1 MYAAKLGGRG
11 DGDHTVEALI
21 RALHEAKPE
30 MDGHPTDVAELARD
44 VSRRLGLAS
53 EELDVVVRAAKLHD
67 VGKMAI
73 PDEVLDKPGLLTEDE
88 WQLIREHTIVGERI
102 VSAAPALGQVAKL
115 VRATHEHFDGAGYP
129 DGLVGEQIPLEARIV
144 HTADA
149 FCAMTQQRPYRAAKS
164 VEGALD
170 ELRRRAGSQ
179 FDPKVSEALI
189 AVVREGAFARTS
201 ADGVAVD
208 RQ

>member
-1 MYAAKLGGRG
+1 
-11 DGDHTVEALI
+11 
-21 RALHEAKPE
+21 
-30 MDGHPTDVAELARD
+30 
-44 VSRRLGLAS
+44 
-53 EELDVVVRAAKLHD
+53 
-67 VGKMAI
+67 
-73 PDEVLDKPGLLTEDE
+73 LLTEDE